1 MCVTDRVSEQLAELH
16 LTLGEGP
23 GHDVLAA
30 AAPVLPANL
39 VTGLPAAVTRVS
51 GTASCWP
58 TPPLCSCSTASTV
71 NVLLMGTGTAV
82 SQRCG
87 QVGSPPISRCIG

>member
-30 AAPVLPANL
+30 AAPVLL
-39 VTGLPAAVTRVS
+39 RT
-51 GTASCWP
+51 W
-58 TPPLCSCSTASTV
+58 
-71 NVLLMGTGTAV
+71 
-82 SQRCG
+82 
-87 QVGSPPISRCIG
+87 